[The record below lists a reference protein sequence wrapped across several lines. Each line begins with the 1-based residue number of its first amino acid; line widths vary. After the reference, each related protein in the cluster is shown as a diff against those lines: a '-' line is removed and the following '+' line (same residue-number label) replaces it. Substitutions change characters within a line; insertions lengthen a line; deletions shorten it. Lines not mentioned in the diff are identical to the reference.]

1 MLTVAL
7 PKGRL
12 AEESISLLLSKN
24 WISQKPQENSKELTY
39 EDPEKNIRILF
50 VRSQDVPIYVQE
62 LAADV
67 GVVGLDVL
75 LEGDYDLLSPI
86 DLKIG
91 VCRLSL
97 AGSKSFKLSDYR
109 RKIKVATKYPKLA
122 KQYFFSKG
130 MSCEIIKLYG
140 SIELAPICGL
150 SDCIVD
156 LVETGETLRANGLKE
171 FDVILHSSARLI
183 CNRSAFYQKR
193 EEITT
198 LIYSLMH
205 SYNQNESKI

>member
-1 MLTVAL
+1 MLTIAL

-12 AEESISLLLSKN
+12 AEESIELFISRK
-24 WISQKPQENSKELTY
+24 WISQKPFENSKELTY
-39 EDPEKNIRILF
+39 EDSERNIKILF

-62 LAADV
+62 FAADV

-75 LEGDYDLLSPI
+75 LEGNYDLLSPI

-91 VCRLSL
+91 ICRLSL
-97 AGSKSFKLSDYR
+97 AGLQNFQLTNYR

-122 KQYFFSKG
+122 KEYFFSKG

-140 SIELAPICGL
+140 SIELAPLCGL

-171 FDVILHSSARLI
+171 IEVILHSSARLV
-183 CNRSAFYQKR
+183 CNRSSFYQKR
-193 EEITT
+193 EEITD
-198 LIYSLMH
+198 LIYSLQT
-205 SYNQNESKI
+205 SF

>member
-1 MLTVAL
+1 MLTIAL

-12 AEESISLLLSKN
+12 AEESIQLFLSRN
-24 WISQKPQENSKELTY
+24 WISQKPPENSKELTY
-39 EDPEKNIRILF
+39 EDSERNIKILF

-62 LAADV
+62 CAADV

-75 LEGDYDLLSPI
+75 LEGNYDLLSPV

-91 VCRLSL
+91 ICRLSL
-97 AGSKSFKLSDYR
+97 AGSKDFHLSNYR
-109 RKIKVATKYPKLA
+109 RKVRVATKYPKLT
-122 KQYFFSKG
+122 KEYFFSKG

-140 SIELAPICGL
+140 SIELAPLCGL

-171 FDVILHSSARLI
+171 TEVILHSSARLI
-183 CNRSAFYQKR
+183 CNRSSFYQKR
-193 EEITT
+193 EMITE
-198 LIYSLMH
+198 LIHSL
-205 SYNQNESKI
+205 QT